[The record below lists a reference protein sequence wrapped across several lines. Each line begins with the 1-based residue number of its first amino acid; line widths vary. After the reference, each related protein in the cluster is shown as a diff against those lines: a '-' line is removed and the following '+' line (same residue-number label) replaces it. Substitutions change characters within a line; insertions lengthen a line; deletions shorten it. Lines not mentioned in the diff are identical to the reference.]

1 VFLFKTGIA
10 DVFIMFFTMVLLSFM
25 CSHSRLTPAAPKMQE
40 KKEQKL
46 DFDYFDI
53 YQLTPVTIPY
63 VPQHINKY
71 QTV

>member
-1 VFLFKTGIA
+1 
-10 DVFIMFFTMVLLSFM
+10 MVLLSFM

-40 KKEQKL
+40 KEEQKL
-46 DFDYFDI
+46 DFDYFEM

-71 QTV
+71 STV